1 LRFRNSGCR
10 PILKLSV
17 HSGSDKFS
25 IYPIIRKVLKKYNVG
40 VHLKTA
46 GTTWLEEVIGIAS
59 AGGDGLILAKEIY
72 SRAYNRMDE
81 LMKPYATVLNIDPDR
96 LPVPGVVN
104 AWESDE
110 FVNSL
115 RHIQSERL
123 YNPDFRQLLHVG
135 YKIAAEMGLDYQNAL
150 VLYEEYVA
158 PNVTENIYSRHI
170 VPLFI
175 A

>member
-1 LRFRNSGCR
+1 
-10 PILKLSV
+10 
-17 HSGSDKFS
+17 
-25 IYPIIRKVLKKYNVG
+25 
-40 VHLKTA
+40 
-46 GTTWLEEVIGIAS
+46 
-59 AGGDGLILAKEIY
+59 
-72 SRAYNRMDE
+72 
-81 LMKPYATVLNIDPDR
+81 MKPYATVLNIDPDR